1 MPARGKKGVIPGE
14 SRGPGPHTPGF
25 AALGSGSSPELT
37 VAQQLAVS
45 DVRLEGRLDGI
56 SVALR
61 PAEITAI
68 CGPNG
73 AGKSSLLQCLAGL
86 LTPERGEVRLDDSLL
101 KGLHPRLRAQAVGY
115 LPQSGEIAWDLSVRN
130 LVALGRLPHGDGGHA
145 PIDAAL
151 AALDL
156 EEFSARPASTL
167 SGGEKA
173 RALLARVLAGEPR
186 WILAD
191 EPLAALDLGHQLRL
205 IAHLRRAAEAG
216 AGVVLVLHDLA
227 LAMNHA
233 DRVLVLDHGRVAAD
247 GAPEAA
253 LDPALIGRVWGVRA
267 RWLGEP
273 GARALVAGDQAAS
286 EARSGPSR
294 GSV

>member
-1 MPARGKKGVIPGE
+1 M
-14 SRGPGPHTPGF
+14 
-25 AALGSGSSPELT
+25 SGLR
-37 VAQQLAVS
+37 AV
-45 DVRLEGRLDGI
+45 DLCLRGRLDGV
-56 SVALR
+56 SAALR
-61 PAEITAI
+61 PGEITAI

-86 LTPERGEVRLDDSLL
+86 LAPKSGEVLL
-101 KGLHPRLRAQAVGY
+101 GPTPLVAIPARERARAIGY
-115 LPQSGEIAWDLSVRN
+115 LPQSGEIAWDLSVGN
-130 LVALGRLPHGDGGHA
+130 LVALGRLAHDGGGEQPVA
-145 PIDAAL
+145 RAL

-156 EEFSARPASTL
+156 AALATRPVSTL

-191 EPLAALDLGHQLRL
+191 EPLAALDLGHQLTL
-205 IAHLRRAAEAG
+205 ITHLRLAARSG

-233 DRVLVLDHGRVAAD
+233 DRVLVLDDGRLAAD
-247 GAPEAA
+247 GSPETE
-253 LDPALIGRVWGVRA
+253 LDAGLIERVWHVSA

-273 GARALVAGDQAAS
+273 GARALVARATPPG
-286 EARSGPSR
+286 
-294 GSV
+294 